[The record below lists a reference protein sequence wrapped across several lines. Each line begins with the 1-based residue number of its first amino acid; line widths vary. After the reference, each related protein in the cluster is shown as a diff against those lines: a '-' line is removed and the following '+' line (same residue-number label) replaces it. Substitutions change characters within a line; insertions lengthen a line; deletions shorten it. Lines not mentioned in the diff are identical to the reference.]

1 MSGRSNTSDRRGW
14 TMSTT
19 TEFHDPRAQPKA
31 VAEPYEIRV
40 DLDAPLTIGL
50 VANGFPDSVRFWIT
64 LKKPLRKQFLQ
75 LRSFGT
81 TKVMHLQSSAEKCS
95 KTSRLSVRR
104 S

>member
-1 MSGRSNTSDRRGW
+1 
-14 TMSTT
+14 MSTT

-40 DLDAPLTIGL
+40 DLDGPLTIGL
-50 VANGFPDSVRFWIT
+50 VANGFPDSVRFWTT
-64 LKKPLRKQFLQ
+64 LKKRLRKQFLR

-81 TKVMHLQSSAEKCS
+81 TKVMRLQSSAGRCL
-95 KTSRLSVRR
+95 KTFRLSVRQ